1 MSRLFITRPRYDKGT
16 EYLYAWSEEVIK
28 SAEGLGWVV
37 DKSDGP
43 KATAAEVQSKLRKN
57 PADFVFLNGHGNE
70 AQMCGH
76 NHEPILDESSAS
88 LLDGSIAFSR
98 ACNCVAGLGKSAVK
112 KGCRAFIGYRGS
124 FWVPRMHGHELT
136 PLKDAAAKPVLEV
149 SNQVPLSILKKCTV
163 SESVSSARRLAVK
176 YILKL
181 ILSEEPHDR
190 AALRAL
196 SQNDDCLTFEGDGEA
211 RAE

>member
-16 EYLYAWSEEVIK
+16 EYLYAWSEEVVK

-37 DKSDGP
+37 DKSDGS
-43 KATAAEVQSKLRKN
+43 KANAAEVQSKLRKN
-57 PADFVFLNGHGNE
+57 RADFVFFNGHGSKS
-70 AQMCGH
+70 QMYGH
-76 NHEPILDESSAS
+76 NHESILDVSSAH
-88 LLDGSIAFSR
+88 LLDGSIVFSR

-112 KGCRAFIGYRGS
+112 KGCRAFIGYKGN
-124 FWVPRMHGHELT
+124 FWIPRTHGRELT
-136 PLKDAAAKPVLEV
+136 PLRDTAAKPVLEV

-163 SESVSSARRLAVK
+163 SESVSSAKRLAVK

-196 SQNDDCLTFEGDGEA
+196 SQNDDCLIFEGNGDA